1 MRATATRSQSS
12 GVTIISIGRG
22 CSRSRAMTRA
32 NNSDARDYLPS
43 TERETSGTF
52 ATTTEPPPTRLE
64 RAFAGVDPLAT
75 ALGSLA
81 VWLAVSGRSVKRR
94 AKRWELRAR
103 RAEAENQV
111 RKTTRA
117 IAGER

>member
-1 MRATATRSQSS
+1 
-12 GVTIISIGRG
+12 
-22 CSRSRAMTRA
+22 MTRA

-43 TERETSGTF
+43 TERETF